1 MHILRACRRMFF
13 HSFHVTR
20 RPWNNV
26 CSVDILLSTFHL
38 NFSLL
43 RVVENFCPTI
53 YLVLCIFAKPV
64 QHFCTMP
71 TIFIF
76 VSCRQTWLDKHF
88 GYSCQD
94 GIQLASE
101 GLRDSIP
108 LSCGLPS
115 STCTCLFCWLFAF
128 WIDSSKVK
136 RLIFSFLSF
145 R

>member
-64 QHFCTMP
+64 QNFCTMP
-71 TIFIF
+71 TIF
-76 VSCRQTWLDKHF
+76 L
-88 GYSCQD
+88 
-94 GIQLASE
+94 
-101 GLRDSIP
+101 
-108 LSCGLPS
+108 
-115 STCTCLFCWLFAF
+115 
-128 WIDSSKVK
+128 
-136 RLIFSFLSF
+136 FLSLAGKLGLTNILVTAAKTEF
-145 R
+145 SWQVKD